1 MLTCFKFLVPL
12 IIQGGGQ
19 RDGGQSFM
27 GVVLICLDVSF
38 AVGSLILLLTMLFLV
53 HAPISQRFLFYFACN
68 NVGGRYFLRQDYTIE
83 CFKNAHWEFSIVVIS
98 FSIQILSSSI
108 VQNFIPARKSTSRK
122 GDNGIVIVVG
132 GSYIYHGAPVLSSLA
147 ALRCGTD
154 LVYTSVPK
162 INVTPTRAI
171 SPNLIVIPLVDQKL
185 TLGAVKKLVGA
196 LPRNLH
202 SATIGMGLAIQEK
215 NSLLYLV
222 KSLLDRDVRLS
233 LDASALIPEVLP
245 LLANKNVVVTPHSG
259 EFKRLFGDVPPDS
272 QNERIPLVEQHALDN
287 GITILLK
294 GPTDIISNG
303 KTTYLCEKNTPAM
316 TVGGTGD
323 VLSGLVAGL
332 LSKNRNS
339 LESAAAASFIC
350 GLAGKHVQDKLG
362 LHMTSMDLID
372 AIPNVMKPFDKI
384 I

>member
-1 MLTCFKFLVPL
+1 MLEPQL
-12 IIQGGGQ
+12 
-19 RDGGQSFM
+19 
-27 GVVLICLDVSF
+27 
-38 AVGSLILLLTMLFLV
+38 
-53 HAPISQRFLFYFACN
+53 
-68 NVGGRYFLRQDYTIE
+68 
-83 CFKNAHWEFSIVVIS
+83 
-98 FSIQILSSSI
+98 LSSSI
-108 VQNFIPARKSTSRK
+108 VENFIPARKSTSRK
-122 GDNGIVIVVG
+122 GNNGIVLVIG
-132 GSYIYHGAPVLSSLA
+132 GSYIYHGAPILSSLA

-215 NSLLYLV
+215 NSLLHLV
-222 KSLLDRDVRLS
+222 ESLLNRDVRLS

-245 LLANKNVVVTPHSG
+245 LLANKNVVVTPHAG
-259 EFKRLFGDVPPDS
+259 EFKRLFGCVPSDS
-272 QNERIPLVEQHALDN
+272 KNERIQLVEKHALDN
-287 GITILLK
+287 GVTILLK

-303 KTTYLCEKNTPAM
+303 NTTYLCEKNTPAM

-332 LSKNRNS
+332 LSNNRNS
-339 LESAAAASFIC
+339 LESAAAAAFIC
-350 GLAGKHVQDKLG
+350 GLTGKQVQEKLG

-372 AIPNVMKPFDKI
+372 AIPSIMKPFDKI

>member
-1 MLTCFKFLVPL
+1 MLEPQL
-12 IIQGGGQ
+12 
-19 RDGGQSFM
+19 
-27 GVVLICLDVSF
+27 
-38 AVGSLILLLTMLFLV
+38 
-53 HAPISQRFLFYFACN
+53 
-68 NVGGRYFLRQDYTIE
+68 
-83 CFKNAHWEFSIVVIS
+83 
-98 FSIQILSSSI
+98 LSSSI
-108 VQNFIPARKSTSRK
+108 VENFIPARKSASRK
-122 GDNGIVIVVG
+122 GNNGIVLVIG
-132 GSYIYHGAPVLSSLA
+132 GSYIYHGAPILSSLA

-215 NSLLYLV
+215 NSLLHLV
-222 KSLLDRDVRLS
+222 QSLLNRDVRLS

-245 LLANKNVVVTPHSG
+245 LLANKNVVVTPHAG
-259 EFKRLFGDVPPDS
+259 EFKRLFGDAPSDS
-272 QNERIPLVEQHALDN
+272 KNERIQLVEKHALDN
-287 GITILLK
+287 GVTILLK

-303 KTTYLCEKNTPAM
+303 NTTYLCQKNTPAM

-332 LSKNRNS
+332 LSNNRNS
-339 LESAAAASFIC
+339 LESAAAAAFIC
-350 GLAGKHVQDKLG
+350 GLTGKQVQEKLG

-372 AIPNVMKPFDKI
+372 AIPNIMKPFDKI

>member
-1 MLTCFKFLVPL
+1 MEP
-12 IIQGGGQ
+12 
-19 RDGGQSFM
+19 
-27 GVVLICLDVSF
+27 
-38 AVGSLILLLTMLFLV
+38 
-53 HAPISQRFLFYFACN
+53 
-68 NVGGRYFLRQDYTIE
+68 
-83 CFKNAHWEFSIVVIS
+83 
-98 FSIQILSSSI
+98 QILSSSI
-108 VQNFIPARKSTSRK
+108 IQNFIPARKSASRK
-122 GDNGIVIVVG
+122 GDNGIVLVIG
-132 GSYIYHGAPVLSSLA
+132 GSYIYHGAPILSSLA

-162 INVTPTRAI
+162 INVSATRST

-196 LPRNLH
+196 LPRKLH

-245 LLANKNVVVTPHSG
+245 LLANKNVVVTPHAG
-259 EFKRLFGDVPPDS
+259 EFKRLFGDIPSDS
-272 QNERIPLVEQHALDN
+272 KNDRIQLVEKHALDHAV
-287 GITILLK
+287 TILLK
-294 GPTDIISNG
+294 GTTDIISNG
-303 KTTYLCEKNTPAM
+303 TETYLCEKNTPAM

-339 LESAAAASFIC
+339 LESAASASFIC
-350 GLAGKHVQDKLG
+350 GLAGKEVQEKLG

-372 AIPNVMKPFDKI
+372 SIPNVMKPFDKI
-384 I
+384 V

>member
-1 MLTCFKFLVPL
+1 LEPL
-12 IIQGGGQ
+12 IL
-19 RDGGQSFM
+19 S
-27 GVVLICLDVSF
+27 
-38 AVGSLILLLTMLFLV
+38 AT
-53 HAPISQRFLFYFACN
+53 
-68 NVGGRYFLRQDYTIE
+68 TIE
-83 CFKNAHWEFSIVVIS
+83 
-98 FSIQILSSSI
+98 
-108 VQNFIPARKSTSRK
+108 NFIAPRKSTSRK
-122 GDNGIVIVVG
+122 GENGIVLVVG
-132 GSYIYHGAPVLSSLA
+132 GSYIYHGAPILSSLA
-147 ALRCGTD
+147 ALRSGTD

-162 INVTPTRAI
+162 INVASTRSI

-215 NSLLYLV
+215 NSLLHLV

-245 LLANKNVVVTPHSG
+245 ILANKNVVVTPHAG
-259 EFKRLFGDVPPDS
+259 EFKRLFGEILSDS
-272 QNERIPLVEQHALDN
+272 TSERINLVEQNALKY

-294 GPTDIISNG
+294 GPTDVISDGNM
-303 KTTYLCEKNTPAM
+303 TYLCEKNTPAM

-332 LSKNRNS
+332 LSNNRNC

-350 GLAGKHVQDKLG
+350 SLAGKEIQSKLG
-362 LHMTSMDLID
+362 LHITSMDLID
-372 AIPNVMKPFDKI
+372 ELPNVMKPFDKI

>member
-1 MLTCFKFLVPL
+1 MEPQT
-12 IIQGGGQ
+12 
-19 RDGGQSFM
+19 
-27 GVVLICLDVSF
+27 
-38 AVGSLILLLTMLFLV
+38 
-53 HAPISQRFLFYFACN
+53 
-68 NVGGRYFLRQDYTIE
+68 
-83 CFKNAHWEFSIVVIS
+83 
-98 FSIQILSSSI
+98 LSSSI
-108 VQNFIPARKSTSRK
+108 VQNFIPTRKSTSRK
-122 GDNGIVIVVG
+122 GDNGIVLVIG

-162 INVTPTRAI
+162 INVTTTRAI

-215 NSLLYLV
+215 NSLLHLV

-245 LLANKNVVVTPHSG
+245 LLVRQNVVVTPHSG
-259 EFKRLFGDVPPDS
+259 EFKRLFGDVPSDS
-272 QNERIPLVEQHALDN
+272 NVERIKLVEQNALKY

-294 GPTDIISNG
+294 GSTDIISDG
-303 KTTYLCEKNTPAM
+303 KISYLCEKNTPAM

-332 LSKNRNS
+332 LSKNRNC
-339 LESAAAASFIC
+339 LESAAAASYIC
-350 GLAGKHVQDKLG
+350 GLAGQKVQDKLG
-362 LHMTSMDLID
+362 LHMTPMDLID
-372 AIPNVMKPFDKI
+372 VIPNVMKPFDKI
-384 I
+384 V

>member
-1 MLTCFKFLVPL
+1 LEPQL
-12 IIQGGGQ
+12 
-19 RDGGQSFM
+19 
-27 GVVLICLDVSF
+27 
-38 AVGSLILLLTMLFLV
+38 
-53 HAPISQRFLFYFACN
+53 
-68 NVGGRYFLRQDYTIE
+68 
-83 CFKNAHWEFSIVVIS
+83 
-98 FSIQILSSSI
+98 LSSSI
-108 VQNFIPARKSTSRK
+108 VENFIPARKSASRK
-122 GDNGIVIVVG
+122 GDNGIVLVIG
-132 GSYIYHGAPVLSSLA
+132 GSYIYHGAPILSSLA

-215 NSLLYLV
+215 NSLLHLV
-222 KSLLDRDVRLS
+222 ESLLNRDVRLS

-245 LLANKNVVVTPHSG
+245 LLANKNVVVTPHAG
-259 EFKRLFGDVPPDS
+259 EFKRLFGYVPSDS
-272 QNERIPLVEQHALDN
+272 KNERIQLVEKHALDN
-287 GITILLK
+287 GVTILLK

-303 KTTYLCEKNTPAM
+303 NTTYLCEKNTPAM

-332 LSKNRNS
+332 LSNNRNS
-339 LESAAAASFIC
+339 LESAAAAAFIC
-350 GLAGKHVQDKLG
+350 GLTGKQVQEKLG

-372 AIPNVMKPFDKI
+372 AIPSIMKPFDKI

>member
-1 MLTCFKFLVPL
+1 MEPL
-12 IIQGGGQ
+12 IL
-19 RDGGQSFM
+19 S
-27 GVVLICLDVSF
+27 
-38 AVGSLILLLTMLFLV
+38 A
-53 HAPISQRFLFYFACN
+53 A
-68 NVGGRYFLRQDYTIE
+68 TIE
-83 CFKNAHWEFSIVVIS
+83 
-98 FSIQILSSSI
+98 
-108 VQNFIPARKSTSRK
+108 NFIAPRKSTSRK
-122 GDNGIVIVVG
+122 GENGIVLVVG
-132 GSYIYHGAPVLSSLA
+132 GSYIYHGAPILSSLA
-147 ALRCGTD
+147 ALRSGTD

-162 INVTPTRAI
+162 INVASTRSI

-202 SATIGMGLAIQEK
+202 SATIGMGLAIQDK

-245 LLANKNVVVTPHSG
+245 ILANKNVVVTPHAG
-259 EFKRLFGDVPPDS
+259 EFKRLFGDILSDS
-272 QNERIPLVEQHALDN
+272 TSERINLVEQNALKY

-294 GPTDIISNG
+294 GPTDIISDGNI
-303 KTTYLCEKNTPAM
+303 TYLCEKNTPAM

-332 LSKNRNS
+332 LSNNRNC

-350 GLAGKHVQDKLG
+350 SLAGKEIQSKLG
-362 LHMTSMDLID
+362 LHITSMDLID
-372 AIPNVMKPFDKI
+372 ELPNVMKPFDKI